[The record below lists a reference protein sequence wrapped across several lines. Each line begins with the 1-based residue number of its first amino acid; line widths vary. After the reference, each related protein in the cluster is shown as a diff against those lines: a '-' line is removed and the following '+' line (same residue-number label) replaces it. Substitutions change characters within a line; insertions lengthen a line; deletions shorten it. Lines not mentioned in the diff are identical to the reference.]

1 MKKKEGY
8 LGKGMVL
15 AGGRGT
21 WEGCKMNVVKVHDIL
36 E

>member
-1 MKKKEGY
+1 MKNKEGC
-8 LGKGMVL
+8 LGKGKVL
-15 AGGRGT
+15 AGERGT